1 MMRLYYFSALNTT
14 AACSA
19 RSPVSENFS
28 SRNCLINRSRSYFGV
43 PRASIR
49 GQTSP
54 ILPPRASRTPRS
66 GSPPAIYQTV
76 SLGLGEY
83 DEEKEV
89 MEIQDSPSIDDVVR
103 ELDVAKELVN
113 TFAVRAKHYWMGWGP
128 VAMPM
133 ILTIDAWAQGQ
144 LQYLKWLRAGVLE
157 L

>member
-43 PRASIR
+43 PRASRR

-76 SLGLGEY
+76 SLGNSHRYLDPSMLQGETPY
-83 DEEKEV
+83 LEQSSTLPGEGALLYSFSGQV
-89 MEIQDSPSIDDVVR
+89 SSIR
-103 ELDVAKELVN
+103 GK
-113 TFAVRAKHYWMGWGP
+113 K
-128 VAMPM
+128 
-133 ILTIDAWAQGQ
+133 
-144 LQYLKWLRAGVLE
+144 
-157 L
+157 

>member
-1 MMRLYYFSALNTT
+1 MEQLSDNFPGRLPVAEKTLET
-14 AACSA
+14 ATQF
-19 RSPVSENFS
+19 PGT
-28 SRNCLINRSRSYFGV
+28 L
-43 PRASIR
+43 
-49 GQTSP
+49 
-54 ILPPRASRTPRS
+54 L
-66 GSPPAIYQTV
+66 
-76 SLGLGEY
+76 LGLGEY

-113 TFAVRAKHYWMGWGP
+113 TFAVRAKHYWMGRGP

>member
-1 MMRLYYFSALNTT
+1 MEQLSDNFPGRLPVAEKTLET
-14 AACSA
+14 ATQ
-19 RSPVSENFS
+19 F
-28 SRNCLINRSRSYFGV
+28 
-43 PRASIR
+43 PR
-49 GQTSP
+49 T
-54 ILPPRASRTPRS
+54 LL
-66 GSPPAIYQTV
+66 
-76 SLGLGEY
+76 LGLGEY

-103 ELDVAKELVN
+103 ELDVAEELVN